1 MGCLGGMIPVSDT
14 AIPLGVIQACWR
26 DAVAVA
32 VPVPDGG
39 LRWIHVA
46 REQLG
51 IDVKKSSLACLMLLG
66 SKPSGEEFLQASL
79 SRPTRLPVVHVQ
91 VEHGDL
97 CLCTGVVTFKGS
109 LDGEGLLVC
118 LTTSLPSPQ
127 GRAPLALSVCSGQIC
142 R

>member
-32 VPVPDGG
+32 APDGG

-66 SKPSGEEFLQASL
+66 SKPSREEFLQASL

-91 VEHGDL
+91 VEHGYL
-97 CLCTGVVTFKGS
+97 CLCTGVMTVKGS

-127 GRAPLALSVCSGQIC
+127 SRALWP
-142 R
+142 